1 MEPTCGQS
9 VFPCIDEPARKAIFH
24 ISVIHDPSYAVWS
37 NGELDRSEI
46 LMDGRILSHFTPTM
60 KHVLLIYIENAL
72 RFDEK
77 TGSALQQQTVTAI
90 AIHETVHQWFG
101 NLVLPSWWSEL
112 WLKKDFAS
120 YMQSVGSN
128 FIEP

>member
-60 KHVLLIYIENAL
+60 KHVNIYID
-72 RFDEK
+72 FDC
-77 TGSALQQQTVTAI
+77 SI
-90 AIHETVHQWFG
+90 
-101 NLVLPSWWSEL
+101 
-112 WLKKDFAS
+112 
-120 YMQSVGSN
+120 
-128 FIEP
+128 